1 MQIQNISAYERRDED
16 IFTIKGMRKSK
27 LIYEQGLVS
36 IKLSSIYVSI
46 IIFGLLV
53 GSFTTLIKND
63 KYYLDLSKDVC
74 SRNNYASFTN
84 FWCNIGD
91 YEKDIIIS
99 YFIFLILFMTIQIF
113 SILIHKDVTKLE
125 IKGILYYTLITL
137 DSVFLILFYIYIP
150 LFFF

>member
-1 MQIQNISAYERRDED
+1 M
-16 IFTIKGMRKSK
+16 
-27 LIYEQGLVS
+27 
-36 IKLSSIYVSI
+36 
-46 IIFGLLV
+46 
-53 GSFTTLIKND
+53 
-63 KYYLDLSKDVC
+63 C
-74 SRNNYASFTN
+74 SRKNYASFTN

-91 YEKDIIIS
+91 YEKNIIIS